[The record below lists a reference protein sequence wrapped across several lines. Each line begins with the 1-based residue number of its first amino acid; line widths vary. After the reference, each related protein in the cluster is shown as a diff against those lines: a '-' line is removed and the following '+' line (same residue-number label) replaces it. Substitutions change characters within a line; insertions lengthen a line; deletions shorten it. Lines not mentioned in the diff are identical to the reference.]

1 MVSRSRIH
9 ETFGMV
15 RRKEEKVSLIRSSG
29 REEGAKPKTPK
40 IIG

>member
-15 RRKEEKVSLIRSSG
+15 RRKEEKVALIRSSG